1 MEAFVSLELHLD
13 YQMDANLQQ
22 IQEIFLLDHLILI
35 FDGAKVLIIYKVFGK
50 RPKVN
55 VMSC

>member
-22 IQEIFLLDHLILI
+22 IQEIFLLDHLISGQQRKLKFI
-35 FDGAKVLIIYKVFGK
+35 
-50 RPKVN
+50 N
-55 VMSC
+55 